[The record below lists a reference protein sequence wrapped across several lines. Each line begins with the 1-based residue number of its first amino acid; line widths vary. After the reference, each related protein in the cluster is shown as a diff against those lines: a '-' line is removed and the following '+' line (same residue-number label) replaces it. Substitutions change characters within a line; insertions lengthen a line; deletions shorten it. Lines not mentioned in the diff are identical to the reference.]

1 MIKTLQEKGKN
12 TMKEFYQLKGKIY
25 HNGIYLY
32 TANLGSYFAAEQE
45 PDETIEL
52 TWDNLKE
59 YYSKYFGLCF
69 SIFNAKRG
77 RIVSF
82 HKCSLIDYIKH
93 KEWRD
98 IHERKS
104 PLNIT
109 IKCYSVKLTKSV
121 DEVIKWHNAE
131 EAIQYL
137 TEHGLSIK

>member
-1 MIKTLQEKGKN
+1 
-12 TMKEFYQLKGKIY
+12 MKEFYQLKGKIY

-45 PDETIEL
+45 PNKTIEL
-52 TWDNLKE
+52 TWDNLEE
-59 YYSKYFGLCF
+59 YYSKYSGWR
-69 SIFNAKRG
+69 FNIYYPKRG
-77 RIVSF
+77 RVVSF
-82 HKCSLIDYIKH
+82 GEFGIIH

-109 IKCYSVKLTKSV
+109 VECYSVKLTKSI
-121 DEVIKWHNAE
+121 DEIMKWPNAE

-137 TEHGLSIK
+137 MERGLSIK